1 MKPGF
6 GFGGPKGAKGKF
18 KRTKR
23 PKRVEAPKA
32 CRFTKEKIFEV
43 DFRDIATLQRL
54 VSAQGKIQSRKRN
67 GVSSFYQRQVQ
78 IAVKRARFLALLPY
92 VGE

>member
-1 MKPGF
+1 MKPGS
-6 GFGGPKGAKGKF
+6 GFGGPKAKGKF

-32 CRFTKEKIFEV
+32 CRFTKDKIFEV
-43 DFRDIATLQRL
+43 DYRDVATLQRL

-78 IAVKRARFLALLPY
+78 TAVKRARFLGLLPY

>member
-1 MKPGF
+1 MKPGL
-6 GFGGPKGAKGKF
+6 GFGGPKAKGKF

-32 CRFTKEKIFEV
+32 CRFTKDKTFEV
-43 DFRDIATLQRL
+43 DYRDISILGRL

-78 IAVKRARFLALLPY
+78 LAVKRARFLGLLPY

>member
-6 GFGGPKGAKGKF
+6 GFGGPKGRKNQ
-18 KRTKR
+18 RRPKR

-32 CRFTKEKIFEV
+32 CRFTKEKTFEV
-43 DFRDIATLQRL
+43 DYRDIGTLQRL
-54 VSAQGKIQSRKRN
+54 VSAQGKIQSRRRN

-78 IAVKRARFLALLPY
+78 TAVKRARFLGLLPY